1 MPEEGTGSLS
11 DDKGSDGA
19 DDKKDEPKTFTE
31 EEMKSAIADAADKGK
46 KAGASEAYRTSKSAL
61 DTAVSDKNKATDAL
75 SEFRKKQIE
84 NLPEDERGKA
94 MLADIYERLNTPAST
109 QDDDA
114 GDKGK
119 DAAGAKDDPPDAD
132 RKAAQDELRSAAKAV
147 GLDPDKL
154 DLDDPKKFFEG
165 IKKQL
170 AKADDDEDNEDE
182 SAGGPIDK
190 GTGSI
195 GAKTRDMTKV
205 NPRDLMAKGYKR
217 ARRIR

>member
-1 MPEEGTGSLS
+1 MADKPDGSLS
-11 DDKGSDGA
+11 DDKANGS

-31 EEMKSAIADAADKGK
+31 DQMKSAIADAADKGK
-46 KAGASEAYRTSKSAL
+46 KAGASEQYRNSKSAL

-94 MLADIYERLNTPAST
+94 MLAEVYDRLTNPSST
-109 QDDDA
+109 QDDDE

-147 GLDPDKL
+147 GLDADKL

-170 AKADDDEDNEDE
+170 AKADDEDDDEDK